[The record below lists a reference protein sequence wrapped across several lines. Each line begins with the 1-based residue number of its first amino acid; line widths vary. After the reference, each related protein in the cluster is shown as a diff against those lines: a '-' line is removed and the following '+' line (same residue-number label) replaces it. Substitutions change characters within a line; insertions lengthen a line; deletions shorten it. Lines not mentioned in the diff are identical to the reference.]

1 MKTRLLYVVIFILT
15 PMIMVAQE
23 SFSVLEIMNQGR
35 TMSEQERLII
45 NQDLAL
51 DTLIS
56 RHIMANAMKKG
67 VDGWRI
73 QIYRGGHRTANDDA
87 NKVRARF
94 MDDFPDV
101 KTYLTFDRPNWFKVK
116 VGDFRTREE
125 AAIIFFKV
133 QAKYPEAYLI
143 RDVIAFSGSEK

>member
-1 MKTRLLYVVIFILT
+1 MKRALFLALFTLFLPQVMEAQGDLSVLGIMNKGRSWPEREKLVIRED
-15 PMIMVAQE
+15 PMI
-23 SFSVLEIMNQGR
+23 
-35 TMSEQERLII
+35 
-45 NQDLAL
+45 
-51 DTLIS
+51 DTLIN
-56 RHIMANAMKKG
+56 RHILANATREG

-94 MDDFPDV
+94 MENFPDI

-116 VGDFRTREE
+116 VGEFRTREE
-125 AAIIFFKV
+125 AAKAFFDI

-143 RDVIAFSGSEK
+143 RDIIDFTHQVK